1 MIRNVVM
8 CKLKPG
14 ADDAV
19 VGALLPRFAALDCPG
34 TLSYTIGRDL
44 GLKEGGWSF
53 AIVSDHA
60 DADAYHRY
68 DLDAEHNHLREELAP
83 LAEQVARVQFDVP
96 GTGPQPDSS

>member
-8 CKLKPG
+8 CKLKSG
-14 ADDAV
+14 ADEAAV
-19 VGALLPRFAALDCPG
+19 DSLLPRFAALDCPG

-44 GLKEGGWSF
+44 GLKQGGWSF

-60 DADAYHRY
+60 DADAYRRY
-68 DLDAEHNHLREELAP
+68 DLDAEHNRLRDELAP

-96 GTGPQPDSS
+96 GPAPLPRSP